1 MRSAASGGLGGIVH
15 RLWPVREDRAG
26 VWKRGERAAARAMRR
41 AGCRVVARNLV
52 LGPGEI
58 DILCQDRASGEF
70 VVVEVKARIA
80 RGGLRRP
87 EGSITRAKQA
97 KLVQL
102 VRALQREERVRGR
115 AIRIDVVAVDFAPG
129 VRKAVDVRHYVRA
142 VIADSTTARS
152 RSGPGGPRR

>member
-1 MRSAASGGLGGIVH
+1 MRRAGPGGLGEVVR
-15 RLWPVREDRAG
+15 RLWPVRDDRAG
-26 VWKRGERAAARAMRR
+26 VWKRGERAAAKAMRR
-41 AGCRVVARNLV
+41 AGCRVIARNLV

-70 VVVEVKARIA
+70 VVVEVKARID

-102 VRALQREERVRGR
+102 VRALQRDGRVRGK

-129 VRKAVDVRHYVRA
+129 VRRAVDVRHYVRA
-142 VIADSTTARS
+142 VTDR
-152 RSGPGGPRR
+152 